1 MTRIVLALSIAMAA
15 TGCLGVLGEP
25 SGGPGPGPGP
35 TPGPGTDGGI
45 EPTSDSGPR
54 PGPEPEPTTCGD
66 DVGPRM
72 VRRLTARQ
80 YQRSLEAI
88 FESPDVPTADVL
100 SDPVVHGF
108 RVDATQAVIRDLGA
122 QQVMTHAERVA
133 SWAVANRLAVI
144 TTCQTIDATCRDQFV
159 RSLGARVFR
168 EPLSDTQLSAYA
180 ALFDSES
187 TFPAA
192 AELVIAAML
201 QSPYF
206 LYRREIGTP
215 ETAGRH
221 RLTPHELASELA
233 YLLTDAP
240 PDSTLRAAADAGQ
253 LATPDDL
260 ARELDRILATPAA
273 ADTMGE
279 FAMGWLEIADL
290 PSRAKDDAVFMLTP
304 ALRASMLGETRTLF
318 LHVLREGGTLR
329 ELLTAD
335 YTFVDAPLR
344 AHYGITEGGGGGGEF
359 QRVTL
364 PAVRAPGVLGH
375 ASVLTRHALAAT
387 SSPVARGHL
396 VRERFL
402 CEDLPAPPP
411 GVPTDS
417 VRTPGTTT
425 TRQRYLEHSAN
436 ETCAA
441 CHRLMDPIGFS
452 LEHYD
457 AFGRYRADENGMPI
471 DVTGVVHGAPGGDVP
486 LDGAESLIDWL
497 ADSAQAR
504 SCFTHYLSYYSYG
517 IEGCD
522 DVVVDESAP
531 LRDVLAA
538 IVRANHF
545 RERTD

>member
-1 MTRIVLALSIAMAA
+1 MTRTVLALSIAMAA
-15 TGCLGVLGEP
+15 SGCLGVLGEP
-25 SGGPGPGPGP
+25 VGGGPGP
-35 TPGPGTDGGI
+35 TPEPGADGGL
-45 EPTSDSGPR
+45 EPGSDAGPR

-133 SWAVANRLAVI
+133 AWAVANRLSVI
-144 TTCQTIDATCRDQFV
+144 TTCQTTDAACRDRFI
-159 RSLGARVFR
+159 RDLGARVFR
-168 EPLSDTQLSAYA
+168 EPLSDTQRSAYA
-180 ALFDSES
+180 ALFDAET

-206 LYRREIGTP
+206 LYRREIGAP
-215 ETAGRH
+215 ATAGRH
-221 RLTPHELASELA
+221 RLTQHELASELA

-240 PDSTLRAAADAGQ
+240 PDATLRAAADAGQ

-260 ARELDRILATPAA
+260 ARELERVLATPEA

-279 FAMGWLEIADL
+279 FVMGWLEIADL
-290 PSRAKDDAVFMLTP
+290 PTRAKDDAVFVLTP
-304 ALRASMLGETRTLF
+304 ELRASMLGETRELF
-318 LHVLREGGTLR
+318 LQVLREGGTLR
-329 ELLTAD
+329 DLLTAEH
-335 YTFVDAPLR
+335 TFADAPLR
-344 AHYGITEGGGGGGEF
+344 AHYGIAEGGSGGF

-411 GVPTDS
+411 GVPTDA

-425 TRQRYLEHSAN
+425 TRQRYIEHSAN

-452 LEHYD
+452 LENYD
-457 AFGRYRADENGMPI
+457 AFGRYRADERGLPI

-497 ADSAQAR
+497 AESSQAR
-504 SCFTHYLSYYSYG
+504 ACFTHYLSYYSYG

-522 DVVVDESAP
+522 DVVVDESTP

-538 IVRANHF
+538 IVRADHF